1 LSNSGKRAA
10 AAAVRTTASP
20 GAILKAARQIIQKR
34 NKDMGFLMRKMD
46 KDPSLS
52 SKLKG
57 FLDFQMSKLSQ
68 AEALCFILMH
78 NLSRNSYLAFRALIK
93 ERGADLLPSWHCI
106 QDEKSKCR
114 PLGTVYKDFVA
125 VTPLQPLLDKS
136 MERLFLDPDL
146 QAKVSTMAD
155 QSGDGVLLLRL
166 YIKWGLDGTGNFTE
180 SHQQS
185 ESEEPRDPLVD
196 EKSILATQ
204 MALVRL
210 VTSDGRM
217 VYQNPLVNSAKVCRP
232 VRLAYVKETIGMFEQ
247 YPDTG
252 LFERSGVLNFVNA
265 CVTEKIFA

>member
-1 LSNSGKRAA
+1 MAA
-10 AAAVRTTASP
+10 A
-20 GAILKAARQIIQKR
+20 QIAQKV
-34 NKDMGFLMRKMD
+34 NKDLAFLMRKMF
-46 KDPSLS
+46 KNPALA

-68 AEALCFILMH
+68 PEALSFILMH

-114 PLGTVYKDFVA
+114 PLGTVYEDFVA

-146 QAKVSTMAD
+146 KAKVSTMAD

-180 SHQQS
+180 YHQQS

-210 VTSDGRM
+210 VNSDGRT
-217 VYQNPLVNSAKVCRP
+217 VYQNSLVNSASNCRP
-232 VRLAYVKETIGMFEQ
+232 IRLAYVKETIGIIAKSRHCTAPE
-247 YPDTG
+247 PDDILYKRFHFCIFF
-252 LFERSGVLNFVNA
+252 LFENTTSFF
-265 CVTEKIFA
+265 EYS